1 MPKLFGWCEMLRRL
15 GAATKEVERTAYI
28 TALARAYRRR
38 PLPRYSRSLVRALS
52 FVRPRLQLSED
63 FSSATV
69 TSVSRASALIL
80 LLLPEKSLLNLGED
94 LVEPLLGAISSLLV
108 ISYVGLQLHDPVF
121 GSAEFLSE
129 LLSKFEGVLT
139 VRLGY
144 TRRLMQQTQDAA
156 AGAIQFIAL
165 VWRCAFRSRGKLDHR
180 L

>member
-1 MPKLFGWCEMLRRL
+1 MLRRL

-28 TALARAYRRR
+28 TTLARAYRRR

-69 TSVSRASALIL
+69 TSISRASALIL

-94 LVEPLLGAISSLLV
+94 LVEPLLGA

-156 AGAIQFIAL
+156 AGAIHFIAL
-165 VWRCAFRSRGKLDHR
+165 FGAAPFAAGANWITDSDSYCALDTPR
-180 L
+180 LD